1 MVRVLRRFSSLH
13 KIYNY
18 TFIYLSFELFRRLSI
33 VVVFFLMGVQ
43 FLLVTIAMLAREIIA
58 KFHKQVRSKE

>member
-1 MVRVLRRFSSLH
+1 MVRDLRRFSSLH

-33 VVVFFLMGVQ
+33 VLLFFSNG
-43 FLLVTIAMLAREIIA
+43 
-58 KFHKQVRSKE
+58 RSVSVGDNRHAGKGNNC